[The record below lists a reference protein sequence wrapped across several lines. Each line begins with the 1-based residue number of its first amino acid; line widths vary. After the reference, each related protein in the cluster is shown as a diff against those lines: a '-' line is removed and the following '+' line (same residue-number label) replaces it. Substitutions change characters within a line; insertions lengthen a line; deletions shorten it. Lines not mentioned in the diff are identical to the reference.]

1 MPLIDGYGLIVSK
14 TWAGNLDGGDT
25 LGESGRIYFLKKL
38 CDMNR
43 DGLIPFS
50 QVTQKLRTPTYQL
63 IRSPDQWN
71 DPKDVSRDQ
80 MDPMVM
86 CFVLYGY
93 DFPNPVLRY
102 PNGDFASPEHWSHHS
117 TRKPRWM
124 WALWLSDLFMLLNTL
139 IICFVTSWFKSQVKN
154 DLNHIISLCFAE
166 YYGPTFISRM
176 AAWIYLKCR
185 NYNWALSCYYH
196 PDSGNND
203 LIKYYL
209 AGLNWL
215 DGKTRKP

>member
-1 MPLIDGYGLIVSK
+1 MLTDGYGLIVSK

-25 LGESGRIYFLKKL
+25 LAETGRIYFLKKL
-38 CDMNR
+38 CNMNR
-43 DGLIPFS
+43 DGLIPFH
-50 QVTQKLRTPTYQL
+50 QAIERLRTPTFEF
-63 IRSPDQWN
+63 IRSPHQWN

-80 MDPMVM
+80 MDPMIM
-86 CFVLYGY
+86 CMSMYG
-93 DFPNPVLRY
+93 DTTPDPKFRY
-102 PNGDFASPEHWSHHS
+102 PNGDLASPEHMSHHYRS
-117 TRKPRWM
+117 IYVGPFVYL
-124 WALWLSDLFMLLNTL
+124 ADLFMLLNTL
-139 IICFVTSWFKSQVKN
+139 IICFITSWFKSQVKN